1 MIIVRFIIL
10 TKICVINRNNISYF
24 GFLSLNLK
32 MSRIWCKRVVCTFV
46 ESVL

>member
-24 GFLSLNLK
+24 GFLSINLNSKLAEYGAN
-32 MSRIWCKRVVCTFV
+32 V
-46 ESVL
+46 